1 MWESQTH
8 NLMANTL
15 FLQQSYPFDNP
26 NPNYARATGG
36 AVFSHSSHTASGTLT
51 ATEADTLVKGGVSA
65 AIADAQAVFSND
77 PNFSALF
84 TDSGVIALGTSQGS
98 SSSEAKVIASFSVS
112 KNQTFSFDFAAE
124 LQIQAKEIDNPNSEY
139 NWAKGKTSF
148 IVLDTSDAKKPKV
161 LDYFGM
167 NGKLIS
173 SEEIGEVK
181 LGSSPNVTIT
191 NQQKNT
197 DIDGNNGIDFVTN
210 AAIGSYQRQF
220 NRNLNITIVEL
231 NTSDTKF
238 KQDTLIGK
246 LGSDV
251 IYGTIWNDKIDGT
264 KDADGK
270 RTKGEDGDRQLK
282 GTNSA
287 DKIYGSLGDDQ
298 INGEGGDDILEGS
311 SGNDRLDGGDG
322 NDKLYGSDGNDTLSG
337 GAGNDTLVGG
347 VGNDVMMSNQG
358 NDFFV
363 FHNRDSLLIGEL
375 DIITNFKADKDQ
387 IGLQGWGTINASD
400 LLGGSATSP
409 FQISDTQDGTLLS
422 SSSGGKVL
430 LEGVKLNQLSA
441 KNFMFS

>member
-1 MWESQTH
+1 
-8 NLMANTL
+8 
-15 FLQQSYPFDNP
+15 
-26 NPNYARATGG
+26 
-36 AVFSHSSHTASGTLT
+36 
-51 ATEADTLVKGGVSA
+51 
-65 AIADAQAVFSND
+65 
-77 PNFSALF
+77 
-84 TDSGVIALGTSQGS
+84 
-98 SSSEAKVIASFSVS
+98 
-112 KNQTFSFDFAAE
+112 
-124 LQIQAKEIDNPNSEY
+124 
-139 NWAKGKTSF
+139 
-148 IVLDTSDAKKPKV
+148 VLDTSDAKKPKV

-181 LGSSPNVTIT
+181 LGSSRNVTIT

-238 KQDTLIGK
+238 KQDPLIGK

-347 VGNDVMMSNQG
+347 VGNDVMRSNQG
-358 NDFFV
+358 NDFFL

-375 DIITNFKADKDQ
+375 DIIKNFKADKDQ